1 MKVVQS
7 VDDVTKDCLKNMAGY
22 YGTYDVLDTNAHIV
36 PCMGFKAL
44 TACVIAVLETDTHD
58 ILSLIGYNSV
68 SIAAGDEIFFG
79 HRVEKIQLTSGT
91 CKLYRAESIALPAV
105 PKIIGIPA
113 TAANGATILVQF
125 SETMANPAAYA
136 AAFVLSVDG
145 EAVTLTS
152 VALASPATGIT
163 ITPTAAIVNGD
174 VVTLTV
180 QSTNIKSAAGAF
192 FSPGCVDYPIKNTV
206 PA

>member
-1 MKVVQS
+1 MKDTQS
-7 VDDVTKDCLKNMAGY
+7 IDDVTKDCLRNMAGY
-22 YGTYDVLDTNAHIV
+22 YGTYDVLDTNAHTV
-36 PCMGFKAL
+36 PCMGLRSL

-68 SIAAGDEIFFG
+68 SIAAGDEVFFG

-91 CKLYRAESIALPAV
+91 CKLYRAESVPLPAS

-136 AAFVLSVDG
+136 AAFVLKVNG
-145 EAVTLTS
+145 TPVTLTS
-152 VALASPATGIT
+152 VALANPAIGVT
-163 ITPTAAIVNGD
+163 ITPTAAITNGK

-192 FSPGCVDYPIKNTV
+192 FAPGCVDYPIKNAV